1 MKTAVLFSGQGTQ
14 YVGMGKHL
22 YDNHTVCK
30 RVFEEADSILGE
42 SLSTLIFDGP
52 TEALNL
58 TRNTQPAVLT
68 VGLAAWALMKQYGAE
83 PAVVAGHSVGEFAA
97 LVAAGAMSFENALP
111 LVRQRGEFMQTAVP
125 AGEGGMIV
133 VQRMPKDRLKALCE
147 SVSGYCALSVHNAP
161 NLFVVSGE
169 TASITELIEKLKLE
183 RAVVI
188 PLAVSAPFHCKM
200 LTPAA
205 RALEDTLAR
214 IEMSSLETPYVA
226 NVDATWY
233 DERTPQE
240 LRTSLAEQVVAP
252 VRWSETLELMLS
264 KGIERFWH
272 MGPGRSTLT
281 HVKKHHRKAHVATWD
296 DPDAVTKLLS
306 EMGESRI

>member
-22 YDNHTVCK
+22 YDNHAVCK

-52 TEALNL
+52 TESLNL

-68 VGLAAWALMKQYGAE
+68 VGLAAWALMKQHGAE
-83 PAVVAGHSVGEFAA
+83 PVVVAGHSVGEFAA
-97 LVAAGAMSFENALP
+97 LVAAGALSFEDALP
-111 LVRQRGEFMQTAVP
+111 LVRQRGEFMQAAVP
-125 AGEGGMIV
+125 AGKGAMIV
-133 VQRMPKDRLKALCE
+133 VQRVPRDRLNVLCE

-169 TASITELIEKLKLE
+169 TASISALTEKLKLE

-188 PLAVSAPFHCKM
+188 PLAVSAPFHCRM

-205 RALEDTLAR
+205 RALEDKLAR
-214 IEMSSLETPYVA
+214 IEMKPLEIPYVA

-233 DERTPQE
+233 DERTPE
-240 LRTSLAEQVVAP
+240 ALRSSLAEQVVAP

-264 KGIERFWH
+264 KDIERFWH

-281 HVKKHHRKAHVATWD
+281 HVKKHHRKANVATWD
-296 DPDAVTKLLS
+296 DLDAVTKLLS
-306 EMGESRI
+306 EIAEAR